1 MLHNFT
7 VNGRSE
13 KKLKKTLE
21 KPPENKHWKQHKVK
35 LLTDWFNLSM
45 FSGK

>member
-13 KKLKKTLE
+13 KKLKKKLEKNPGKQTLE
-21 KPPENKHWKQHKVK
+21 
-35 LLTDWFNLSM
+35 TA
-45 FSGK
+45 